1 MNKLILYTRPECH
14 LCDVMKEDI
23 LSLKNELEFT
33 LEEVNIEKDS
43 DLLEKYKEKIPVLTL
58 NGRIIAKYSVDRKKL
73 MNILF

>member
-1 MNKLILYTRPECH
+1 
-14 LCDVMKEDI
+14 MKEDI